1 MEEAA
6 KKIMAKIIVL
16 GAGVMGSA
24 FAQLLAD
31 TGNEVCLVGTFLD
44 QDIIDSLL
52 ADGTHPGLKVRLP
65 ENVRAFSNPELENI
79 MDEHVRLI
87 VFGVNSA
94 GVDWA
99 VARIGPFLNASIPI
113 VMLTKGLAVQNRSI
127 VILPEVVEQGLSVY
141 GLNRVPLAAVGGPC
155 IAGELAARRQSSVV
169 LASQDTGLLD
179 QLLSLVDAPYYHA
192 RGSTDLVGIEVC
204 AALKNFYTLA
214 VGYAA
219 GRLKVEGLASNGALM
234 HNLAAGL
241 FTQALAEMQYF
252 TRMLGGQSHSV
263 SGLAG
268 AGDLYVTC
276 QAGRNGRMG
285 KLLGS
290 GLLYRQAKSEHMP
303 EDTIE
308 GAELALVIGDTLRQL
323 AADRTIDDRAVP
335 LALRIVEAICDNQPL
350 NIPWDLFY
358 R

>member
-1 MEEAA
+1 
-6 KKIMAKIIVL
+6 MAKIIVL

-31 TGNEVCLVGTFLD
+31 TDNEVCLVGTHLD
-44 QDIIDSLL
+44 QDIIDSVLT
-52 ADGTHPGLKVRLP
+52 DGTHPKLKVKLP
-65 ENVRAFSNPELENI
+65 ENVRAFSNKQLGDI
-79 MDEHVRLI
+79 ADERVRLM

-99 VARIGPFLNASIPI
+99 VAQIGPLLKKAVPV
-113 VMLTKGLAVQNRSI
+113 VMLTKGLAVRDRSI
-127 VILPEVVEQGLSVY
+127 VILPQAVAEGLSRY
-141 GLNRVPLAAVGGPC
+141 GLNGIPVAAVGGPC

-169 LASQDTGLLD
+169 IACPDAGLLD
-179 QLLSLVDAPYYHA
+179 WLLKLVDAPYYHA
-192 RGSTDLVGIEVC
+192 RGSTDLIGIEVC

-219 GRLKVEGLASNGALM
+219 GQLEQKGQAPNGALM

-241 FTQALAEMQYF
+241 FTQALAEMHYF
-252 TRMLGGQSHSV
+252 VNLLGGQSVSV
-263 SGLAG
+263 LGLAG

-285 KLLGS
+285 KLLGA
-290 GLLYRQAKSEHMP
+290 GLLYREAKSRYMP
-303 EDTIE
+303 DDTVE
-308 GAELALVIGDTLRQL
+308 GAELALVIGAAVKQL
-323 AADRTIDDRAVP
+323 IKSGQIDENAVP
-335 LALRIVEAICDNQPL
+335 LAVRIVEAICDNQPL
-350 NIPWDLFY
+350 QIPWNMFY